1 MSLTARLTVLFA
13 GVLIL
18 VLAGFSWLV
27 FRETSNRFHELDQSM
42 LQVKVQLV
50 KDLARESNSE
60 EDLRERLE
68 TSTRGHVGLYFK
80 ATNTRG
86 PIFEQGDMQV
96 PSDLL
101 NDLNVENQ
109 RVKLRHETHSLY
121 AQRFEVSLQSD
132 PRRLVSIVAAVDTM
146 QHRQFLDSLAVKTL
160 GYAAFT
166 VLIGTLLGWLASR
179 GGLSPLTTL
188 KASAER
194 LNANRLSERM
204 PARNWP
210 TEMMDLTR
218 SLNGMLGRLQRD
230 FDRLSGFSSNLAH
243 EMRTPVSNLLTAA
256 QVTLAQPRTSVEYR
270 NALAT
275 ISEELQDLA
284 RTISDMLFLAKT
296 ENMHALPSVEQVD
309 LWTES
314 KSLVDFYEVVA
325 SEKGLNFDVTGEGR
339 ARGDRLMIRR
349 AMSNLLSNAVRH
361 AEPMSTVQV
370 RIDSTQDK
378 VRLAVRNKGEE
389 IPAEAQSVMFDR
401 FVRLEPEKRE
411 QGDGLGLGLAITKA
425 IMKAH
430 HGSVKVVS
438 EKKANTFVLEFT
450 Q

>member
-50 KDLARESNSE
+50 KDLARESDSE
-60 EDLRERLE
+60 ENLRERLE

-80 ATNTRG
+80 ATNAKG
-86 PIFEQGDMQV
+86 PAFEQGDMQV
-96 PSDLL
+96 PSELL
-101 NDLNVENQ
+101 NELNVDNQ

-121 AQRFEVSLQSD
+121 AQRFEVFLQGD
-132 PRRLVSIVAAVDTM
+132 TRKVVSIVAAVDTM
-146 QHRQFLDSLAVKTL
+146 QHRQFLDSLAIKTL
-160 GYAAFT
+160 GYAGFS
-166 VLIGTLLGWLASR
+166 VLVGTLLGWVASR

-256 QVTLAQPRTSVEYR
+256 QVTLAQPRTSAEYR

-296 ENMHALPSVEQVD
+296 ENMHALPSVEHVD
-309 LWTES
+309 LRTES

-325 SEKGLNFDVTGEGR
+325 SEKGLNFDVTGEGK
-339 ARGDRLMIRR
+339 ALGDRLMIRR
-349 AMSNLLSNAVRH
+349 AVSNLLSNAVRH

-370 RIDSTQDK
+370 LIDSTLEQ

-401 FVRLEPEKRE
+401 FVRLEQEERE
-411 QGDGLGLGLAITKA
+411 QSDGLGLGLAITKA

-438 EKKANTFVLEFT
+438 EKRANTFVLEFT
-450 Q
+450 R